1 MNPSSRLR
9 IVWGNGGSMA
19 SYPQGG
25 GHWMVRL
32 QHLLGLRNLG
42 HDVFLLELL
51 RSTGDASA
59 ASSISS
65 QMSFTGLTLY
75 NGPFL

>member
-1 MNPSSRLR
+1 MKPYSRLR
-9 IVWGNGGSMA
+9 IVWGKSGSMA

-32 QHLLGLRNLG
+32 QHLLGLKDLG

-51 RSTGDASA
+51 RSTGVAYRDRQR
-59 ASSISS
+59 IK
-65 QMSFTGLTLY
+65 SFFGGLQPTA
-75 NGPFL
+75 